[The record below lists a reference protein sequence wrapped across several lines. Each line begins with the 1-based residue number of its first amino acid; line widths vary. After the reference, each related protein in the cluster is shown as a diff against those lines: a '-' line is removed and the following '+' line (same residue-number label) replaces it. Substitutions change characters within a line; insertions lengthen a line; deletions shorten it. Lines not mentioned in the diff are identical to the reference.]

1 MSKQTLKRLAFSILT
16 TALMVA
22 FVGAFTQKTSKK
34 ESPAKELAL
43 RDVLEKVGKN
53 KVQVKDPAKFE
64 LVIVDGKFAVRD
76 KTTRRLVKGTA
87 GCGTCPGGNCT
98 GKDIGS
104 CEGCGKKS
112 GEDFCTIDPF

>member
-1 MSKQTLKRLAFSILT
+1 MSNQFWKKLAFSVLT

-34 ESPAKELAL
+34 DSPPSVQLA
-43 RDVLEKVGKN
+43 DVLEKVAKN
-53 KVQVKDPAKFE
+53 KVRVKDPTKFE
-64 LVIVDGKFAVRD
+64 LVVIDGKFAVRD
-76 KTTRRLVKGTA
+76 KTTRRFVKGTA

-98 GKDIGS
+98 GRDSGS

-112 GEDFCTIDPF
+112 GEDLCTVNPF